1 MTSRAALTIL
11 IAILTTSPPVL
22 AADNANTQVKETGRE
37 ASSTAASPLSVT
49 DLVRARSWGLSETE
63 WQRYRQLLQGIR
75 GSISPATISP
85 LEVLGIHAR
94 DAAERQRYAEAWAHA
109 MHEDTDRILAFQRDY
124 DAAMKRL
131 YPNEP
136 LIDIGRLSGK
146 ADKAEAIPVFQ
157 ATDRLLF
164 FTRPECP
171 PCDTLMDR
179 LLKRLDDVSGMDIY
193 ITGIESGDDAAV
205 RTWASAHRID
215 ADRVR
220 SRRITLNHDGGAL
233 DKLTGGQHDVPYVLR
248 RRGEDLSQLRLSD
261 L

>member
-1 MTSRAALTIL
+1 ML
-11 IAILTTSPPVL
+11 IAILVRTPPVL
-22 AADNANTQVKETGRE
+22 AADSANTQVKATGRE
-37 ASSTAASPLSVT
+37 DSSTAASPLSAT
-49 DLVRARSWGLSETE
+49 DLARTRTWGLSETE

-94 DAAERQRYAEAWAHA
+94 DAVERQRYAEAWARA
-109 MHEDTDRILAFQRDY
+109 MHEDADRILAFQRDY

-136 LIDIGRLSGK
+136 LIDIGRLSEMT
-146 ADKAEAIPVFQ
+146 DKAEAIPVFQ

-164 FTRPECP
+164 FTRPDCP
-171 PCDTLMDR
+171 PCDALMDR
-179 LLKRLDDVSGMDIY
+179 LLKRLDGISGMDVY
-193 ITGIESGDDAAV
+193 LTGVAPDNDAAV
-205 RTWASAHRID
+205 RAWASAHRID

-233 DKLTGGQHDVPYVLR
+233 DRLTGGQHDVPYVLR
-248 RRGEDLSQLRLSD
+248 RRGDDLSQLRPSD